1 MADNPW
7 NKARIPDAV
16 AAGGDRAPTLDLTAA
31 RAGGGDQFE
40 NRLRKDLA
48 HLRKWA
54 AREGITSWRVYD
66 ADLPEYAVAVDLYE
80 SRWAV
85 VQEYAPPGSI
95 DAAKAARR
103 LAAVMALVPEV
114 LGLAAS
120 DVFLKVRERGKG
132 GEKYGRIAELGARHE
147 VREGAARLLVN
158 FTDYL
163 DTGLFLDHR
172 PARFW
177 LQENGRLPSG
187 GGARFLNLFAYTGAA
202 TVHAA
207 LGGAASTTTVD
218 LSRTYLDWAAANLRA
233 NGFEIGPDHRLK
245 QADCLTWLREDAG
258 PYDLIFM
265 DPPVFSNSKR
275 MDGVLDVQRDHAWMI
290 AECMRLL
297 APDGTLLFSNNL
309 RGFVLDPM
317 LAERYAVRDW
327 TKASIP
333 PDFARNPRIHQAFFI
348 RHRS

>member
-7 NKARIPDAV
+7 TKARIPG
-16 AAGGDRAPTLDLTAA
+16 AAAPPASGPPALDLATA

-48 HLRKWA
+48 HLKKWA
-54 AREGITSWRVYD
+54 TREGVTCWRVYD

-80 SRWAV
+80 GRWAV
-85 VQEYAPPGSI
+85 VQEYAPPASI
-95 DAAKAARR
+95 DPAKAARR
-103 LAAVMALVPEV
+103 LAAVMALTPEV
-114 LGLAAS
+114 LGLAPDA
-120 DVFLKVRERGKG
+120 VFLKVRERGKG
-132 GEKYGRIAELGARHE
+132 GEKYGKFGEAGAMHE

-158 FTDYL
+158 FTDHL

-177 LQENGRLPSG
+177 IQEHSKGV
-187 GGARFLNLFAYTGAA
+187 RFLNLFAYTGVA

-207 LGGAASTTTVD
+207 LGGAATTTTVD
-218 LSRTYLDWAAANLRA
+218 LSRTYLDWAASNLRA
-233 NGFEIGPDHRLK
+233 NGFDIGPAHRLK
-245 QADCLTWLREDAG
+245 QADCLAWLREDQAQ
-258 PYDLIFM
+258 YDLIFM

-275 MDGVLDVQRDHAWMI
+275 MDGVLDVQRDHPWMV

-297 APDGTLLFSNNL
+297 APGGTLLFSNNL

-317 LAERYAVRDW
+317 LAERHAVRDW
-327 TKASIP
+327 TRASIP
-333 PDFARNPRIHQAFFI
+333 PDFARNPKIHQAFFI
-348 RHRS
+348 QHRS

>member
-1 MADNPW
+1 MPENPW
-7 NKARIPDAV
+7 SKAQTPA
-16 AAGGDRAPTLDLTAA
+16 AA
-31 RAGGGDQFE
+31 RAAGGDQFE
-40 NRLRKDLA
+40 NRLRKNLA

-54 AREGITSWRVYD
+54 GREGITCYRIYD

-80 SRWAV
+80 GRWAV
-85 VQEYAPPGSI
+85 VQEYAPPPTI
-95 DAAKAARR
+95 DKAKAEQR
-103 LAAVMALVPEV
+103 LAAVMALAPGV
-114 LGLAAS
+114 LGLEPA
-120 DVFLKVRERGKG
+120 DLFLKVRERGKG
-132 GEKYGRIAELGARHE
+132 GEKYGATGADGERHE

-158 FTDYL
+158 FTDHL

-177 LQENGRLPSG
+177 IQENCRLPSG
-187 GGARFLNLFAYTGAA
+187 SGARFLNLFAYTGAA

-207 LGGAASTTTVD
+207 LGGAATTTTVD

-233 NGFEIGPDHRLK
+233 NGFSLEGGSSGPAHRLK
-245 QADCLTWLREDAG
+245 QADCLQWLREDQSQ
-258 PYDLIFM
+258 YDLIFM

-275 MDGVLDVQRDHAWMI
+275 MEGVLDVQRDHAWLI

-317 LAERYAVRDW
+317 LAERHAVHDW
-327 TKASIP
+327 TKPSIP
-333 PDFARNPRIHQAFFI
+333 PDFARNARIHQAFFI
-348 RHRS
+348 RHRN

>member
-1 MADNPW
+1 MDQP
-7 NKARIPDAV
+7 RL
-16 AAGGDRAPTLDLTAA
+16 PTLDAASA

-54 AREGITSWRVYD
+54 TREGVTCFRVYD

-85 VQEYAPPGSI
+85 VQEYAPPGSV
-95 DAAKAARR
+95 DPAKAAHR
-103 LAAVMALVPEV
+103 LAAVLALAPGV
-114 LGLAAS
+114 LGVAPE

-132 GEKYGRIAELGARHE
+132 GEKYGATGAGGERHE

-158 FTDYL
+158 FTDHL

-177 LQENGRLPSG
+177 LQENSR
-187 GGARFLNLFAYTGAA
+187 GARFLNLFAYTGAA

-207 LGGAASTTTVD
+207 LGGATTTTTVD
-218 LSRTYLDWAAANLRA
+218 LSRTYLDWAGANLRA
-233 NGFEIGPDHRLK
+233 NGFAIGPAHRLK
-245 QADCLTWLREDAG
+245 QADCLQWLREDPG

-275 MDGVLDVQRDHAWMI
+275 MDGVLDVQRDHAWMV
-290 AECMRLL
+290 AECMRML
-297 APDGTLLFSNNL
+297 APGGTLLFSNNL
-309 RGFVLDPM
+309 RGFVIDPM
-317 LAERYAVRDW
+317 LAERYQVRDW

-348 RHRS
+348 RHRP